1 MKLFWTIACFALM
14 MVMYLIYQSIKWGT
28 EEHKWQERFFKGAAT
43 SMSAVLA
50 AYGYFSHST
59 LVSLL
64 ILIGL
69 CVCVAADVMLDS
81 CFLAGTAAF
90 AVGHLC
96 YCAAMTVFHAP
107 GWANLILFLV
117 LAAGITALYPQI
129 KKLETNKSILP
140 YLGYALLICAVLALR
155 IGQKPLMIAGV
166 GLFALS
172 DVMLLF
178 RIVKSIPSR
187 RYDYLCLGLYF
198 LAQFLIAASTVF

>member
-50 AYGYFSHST
+50 AYGYFSHPA
-59 LVSLL
+59 VDSLFV
-64 ILIGL
+64 LIGL
-69 CVCVAADVMLDS
+69 CVCVAADVILDS

-96 YCAAMTVFHAP
+96 YCVAMMVFHAP
-107 GWANLILFLV
+107 GWVNLIVFFV
-117 LAAGITALYPQI
+117 LSAGVAALYPQI
-129 KKLETNKSILP
+129 KKLETNKSALP
-140 YLGYALLICAVLALR
+140 YLGYALLICAVLALT
-155 IGQKPLMIAGV
+155 IGQRPLMIAGAV
-166 GLFALS
+166 LFAAS

-178 RIVKSIPSR
+178 RIVKNIPSR
-187 RYDYLCLGLYF
+187 QYDYLCLGLYF